1 MQSRLKNTFQSEIFC
16 RSIKNPGFDR
26 SRLPS
31 VNHLHLRLDRMDID
45 APHPYCP
52 FCGLAM
58 RFRRTSPNFGAQ
70 APLQT
75 FVCDWCGVVLNIPP
89 QAALESAAPVF
100 SRG

>member
-1 MQSRLKNTFQSEIFC
+1 
-16 RSIKNPGFDR
+16 
-26 SRLPS
+26 
-31 VNHLHLRLDRMDID
+31 
-45 APHPYCP
+45 
-52 FCGLAM
+52 LAM

-89 QAALESAAPVF
+89 QAALESAAPVL